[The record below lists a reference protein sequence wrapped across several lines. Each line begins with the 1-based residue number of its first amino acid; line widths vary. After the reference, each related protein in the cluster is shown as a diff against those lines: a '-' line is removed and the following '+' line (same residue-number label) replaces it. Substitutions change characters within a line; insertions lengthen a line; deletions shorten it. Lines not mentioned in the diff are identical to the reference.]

1 VKRIF
6 GAAEESEMREAF
18 IVLNWNEVAKDKWNA
33 AKKQMLVLC
42 TSQLGLQ
49 VTSWMQLL
57 KRFSV

>member
-1 VKRIF
+1 
-6 GAAEESEMREAF
+6 MREAF